1 MVRFCIS
8 VNYILTIDD
17 LKRVISVMSLEYAE
31 AFYED
36 ELVLNLYRAKRK
48 PLSEILIYTS
58 LVLLTVAP
66 FFYLV
71 FDANFTGYVLWY
83 YSSILLIIAMITLSI
98 VTSIALFYIK
108 KLAAKEGNGLTDVY
122 CTETLN
128 LLLPLILFIF
138 SDGSFIGTGNF
149 LLTNHYGITK
159 ASIAFLPLSILDS
172 LPIIYLM
179 SMH

>member
-1 MVRFCIS
+1 MIYLITADAMLRFCIG

-58 LVLLTVAP
+58 LFLLTVAP

-71 FDANFTGYVLWY
+71 FDANFTG
-83 YSSILLIIAMITLSI
+83 
-98 VTSIALFYIK
+98 
-108 KLAAKEGNGLTDVY
+108 
-122 CTETLN
+122 
-128 LLLPLILFIF
+128 
-138 SDGSFIGTGNF
+138 
-149 LLTNHYGITK
+149 
-159 ASIAFLPLSILDS
+159 
-172 LPIIYLM
+172 
-179 SMH
+179 